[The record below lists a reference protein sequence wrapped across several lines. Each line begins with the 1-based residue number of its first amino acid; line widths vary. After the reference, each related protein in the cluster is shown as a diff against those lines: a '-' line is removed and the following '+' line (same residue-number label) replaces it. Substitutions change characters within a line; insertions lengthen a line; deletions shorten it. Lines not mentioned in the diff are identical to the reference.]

1 MNNLLGSVAI
11 RSLQTIDLHLCPRI
25 RTDGGA

>member
-11 RSLQTIDLHLCPRI
+11 RSLQTIDLHLCRRI